1 MFSRRVGT
9 SLLIGADLNE
19 ALKPWCGDFPWRKKQ
34 WCLWERCY
42 KGCVNVNMHCT
53 HHCGVKGLSW
63 GTVAIKIWLVKY
75 IIKSV
80 SLLFLQLI
88 SKTFIKIMSSVATKI
103 CLSVILNVIFSKL
116 RTQYPEAHICS
127 RQSFSQCCAV
137 KTRIHILYLS

>member
-1 MFSRRVGT
+1 M
-9 SLLIGADLNE
+9 
-19 ALKPWCGDFPWRKKQ
+19 
-34 WCLWERCY
+34 
-42 KGCVNVNMHCT
+42 NVDMHCT
-53 HHCGVKGLSW
+53 HHCGVKGLLC